1 MTSDKK
7 SRIGYKKLLGYMLSL
22 LLAAVLLWAAFKG
35 ANIKEVINILSGVSY
50 IWIAAFLICTLLA
63 HLIRAY
69 RWKIILNS
77 VKKDISIGNLF
88 GALMVGYG
96 VNTVVPRLGEV
107 ARAVTIAKW
116 ENLSRS
122 SMFGAVIVE
131 RVIDMI
137 ALSIAVLIS
146 VFIWSENLY
155 DQLPW
160 LASAL
165 YIMAGLI
172 IAGIAGLIIAVNAKE
187 RFIKIINK
195 VFGSFSEKAA
205 ERISGIFNLLA
216 EGFGSL
222 KGAINY
228 FNTIWLTAVLSIVY
242 ALGSYIAFYIF
253 NLQDNSY
260 VSFGTAWILYS
271 ISSFGI
277 IIPTPGGAGSY
288 HAIVKSILV
297 ILFSFNE
304 EVSVA
309 YAFLTN
315 FLSNMTAVAGGV
327 ICYFYFNNRA
337 DKRRHTESKET
348 LFGAILGNSEK

>member
-1 MTSDKK
+1 
-7 SRIGYKKLLGYMLSL
+7 MLSL
-22 LLAAVLLWAAFKG
+22 LLAAVLLWAAFRG

-50 IWIAAFLICTLLA
+50 FWIAAFIACTLFS
-63 HLIRAY
+63 HLIRAV

-88 GALMVGYG
+88 GSLMVGYG
-96 VNTVVPRLGEV
+96 VNTVVPRLGEI

-122 SMFGAVIVE
+122 SMLGAVIVE

-155 DQLPW
+155 EQLPW

-165 YIMAGLI
+165 YIMTALIILGITGLI
-172 IAGIAGLIIAVNAKE
+172 VAVMAKD
-187 RFIKIINK
+187 RFIKIINAAVGK
-195 VFGSFSEKAA
+195 VSNKAA
-205 ERISGIFNLLA
+205 EKISGIFNMLA

-222 KGAINY
+222 RGTANY
-228 FNTIWLTAVLSIVY
+228 INTIWLTAALTVSY

-315 FLSNMTAVAGGV
+315 FLSNAVAVGVGV

-337 DKRRHTESKET
+337 DKRRHIESKES
-348 LFGAILGNSEK
+348 LFGAILGNSEKL